1 VKDEEDGKCDT
12 TESRGVVPL
21 YFLAEIEDREDVED
35 RESDDF
41 LNGLQLRGAEFI
53 RANAIR
59 KNLEAVFEK
68 SDTPAHQDHFPK
80 SGSAE
85 LEVAVPGKVM
95 KIFEMVRRTM
105 VLMFFRSLLVVKYV
119 LRETRQSV
127 PMVQTGR
134 SG

>member
-21 YFLAEIEDREDVED
+21 YFLAEIEDREDGED

-59 KNLEAVFEK
+59 RNLEAVFEK
-68 SDTPAHQDHFPK
+68 SNSPAHQDHFPK

-85 LEVAVPGKVM
+85 PEVAVPGKGHEDIRNGEKDDGSHV
-95 KIFEMVRRTM
+95 FPFSLCCEMC
-105 VLMFFRSLLVVKYV
+105 S
-119 LRETRQSV
+119 S
-127 PMVQTGR
+127 
-134 SG
+134 